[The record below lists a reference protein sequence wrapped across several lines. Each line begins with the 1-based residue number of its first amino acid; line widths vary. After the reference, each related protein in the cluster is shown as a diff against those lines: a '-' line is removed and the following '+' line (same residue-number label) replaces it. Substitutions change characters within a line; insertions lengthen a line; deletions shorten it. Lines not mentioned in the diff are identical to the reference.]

1 MVIYV
6 KICNFAVATGL
17 SVVNRRPADAIT
29 EGSCSP
35 ARLAALRRTGL
46 RIIGVL
52 RTPAG
57 LSGGNGRLRGNG
69 AGCLRKWGGC
79 RGQWGWVSARADGLC
94 IVCKV
99 KK

>member
-57 LSGGNGRLRGNG
+57 ASGGNGRLRGNG
-69 AGCLRKWGGC
+69 AGVGGNGAGVGGNGAGC
-79 RGQWGWVSARADGLC
+79 RREPTGYVLYVR
-94 IVCKV
+94 
-99 KK
+99 

>member
-57 LSGGNGRLRGNG
+57 VRRARGWKPRLLREMGLVCGSGVPVSIG
-69 AGCLRKWGGC
+69 AGCRREPTGYVLYVR
-79 RGQWGWVSARADGLC
+79 
-94 IVCKV
+94 
-99 KK
+99 

>member
-6 KICNFAVATGL
+6 KICNFAVATGV

-52 RTPAG
+52 RTPARVRRARGWKPRLLRVMG
-57 LSGGNGRLRGNG
+57 LRITEGVAKLDFS
-69 AGCLRKWGGC
+69 
-79 RGQWGWVSARADGLC
+79 
-94 IVCKV
+94 
-99 KK
+99 

>member
-52 RTPAG
+52 GTPADA
-57 LSGGNGRLRGNG
+57 SGAKDACGGE
-69 AGCLRKWGGC
+69 WG
-79 RGQWGWVSARADGLC
+79 
-94 IVCKV
+94 
-99 KK
+99 

>member
-29 EGSCSP
+29 EDSCSP
-35 ARLAALRRTGL
+35 VRLAALRRTGL

-57 LSGGNGRLRGNG
+57 ARRARGWKPRL
-69 AGCLRKWGGC
+69 LR
-79 RGQWGWVSARADGLC
+79 VMGLR
-94 IVCKV
+94 ITEGVAKLDFS
-99 KK
+99 

>member
-52 RTPAG
+52 GTPARVRRARGWKPRLLRVMG
-57 LSGGNGRLRGNG
+57 LRITEGVAKLDFS
-69 AGCLRKWGGC
+69 
-79 RGQWGWVSARADGLC
+79 
-94 IVCKV
+94 
-99 KK
+99 

>member
-52 RTPAG
+52 RTPALVRRTRGWKPRLLRVMG
-57 LSGGNGRLRGNG
+57 LRITEGVAKLDFS
-69 AGCLRKWGGC
+69 
-79 RGQWGWVSARADGLC
+79 
-94 IVCKV
+94 
-99 KK
+99 

>member
-6 KICNFAVATGL
+6 KICNFAVANGL
-17 SVVNRRPADAIT
+17 GVVNRRPADAIT

-35 ARLAALRRTGL
+35 VRLAALRRTGL

-57 LSGGNGRLRGNG
+57 VRRARGWKPRL
-69 AGCLRKWGGC
+69 LR
-79 RGQWGWVSARADGLC
+79 VMGLR
-94 IVCKV
+94 ITEGVAKLDFS
-99 KK
+99 

>member
-17 SVVNRRPADAIT
+17 SVVNRRPADAII

-35 ARLAALRRTGL
+35 ARPAALRRTGL

-52 RTPAG
+52 RTPARVRRTRGWKPRLLRVMG
-57 LSGGNGRLRGNG
+57 LRITEGVAKLDFS
-69 AGCLRKWGGC
+69 
-79 RGQWGWVSARADGLC
+79 
-94 IVCKV
+94 
-99 KK
+99 